1 MMTLDDGVLAHGGID
16 LFFKVVYEFRSY
28 ILAVDKPARVID
40 IPERYVINEFCT
52 DIDFNTVKS
61 VKQQSSEFGV
71 KFIKVVNTFERST
84 RFQLMVTMFQ
94 AWKFYLVWERI
105 ESKPVITDIK
115 EDFFCFLLV
124 KMPYRLLSAWRFV
137 GLSCM
142 PFSLQFEFE
151 CEVTHFFETNAHYV
165 Y

>member
-1 MMTLDDGVLAHGGID
+1 MMTLDYGVLAHGGID
-16 LFFKVVYEFRSY
+16 LFLKIVHEFGSY
-28 ILAVDKPARVID
+28 ILAIDKPARVIN
-40 IPERYVINEFCT
+40 IPERYVIDEFCT
-52 DIDFNTVKS
+52 DIDLNTVKS

-124 KMPYRLLSAWRFV
+124 IKCHTVCFQPGDLLVYRVCLFHCSLNSSVKLLIF
-137 GLSCM
+137 
-142 PFSLQFEFE
+142 
-151 CEVTHFFETNAHYV
+151 
-165 Y
+165 

>member
-61 VKQQSSEFGV
+61 VKS
-71 KFIKVVNTFERST
+71 
-84 RFQLMVTMFQ
+84 
-94 AWKFYLVWERI
+94 LV
-105 ESKPVITDIK
+105 SN
-115 EDFFCFLLV
+115 
-124 KMPYRLLSAWRFV
+124 S
-137 GLSCM
+137 
-142 PFSLQFEFE
+142 
-151 CEVTHFFETNAHYV
+151 
-165 Y
+165 